1 MSHVAKF
8 CVACCDVR
16 HVASYLCAAKIHLFA
31 IITKLFNKNVMFSV
45 SVAFLKGC
53 FDDVC
58 DAASQG
64 HNGQHR
70 RKSESLWQ
78 DGGIGYID
86 AVGQ

>member
-1 MSHVAKF
+1 MTDGLSLS
-8 CVACCDVR
+8 ACDR
-16 HVASYLCAAKIHLFA
+16 NRQNFHFAAKIQLFA
-31 IITKLFNKNVMFSV
+31 IITKLFYKNVLFSV

-64 HNGQHR
+64 HDGQHR